1 MTVEQTISTRT
12 TSNRPMETPDRDL
25 RYHPLEHVVLAR
37 LIP

>member
-12 TSNRPMETPDRDL
+12 IPTRPMETPCDL
-25 RYHPLEHVVLAR
+25 TFHPSEHVVLAR